1 MLLLANAFWGLS
13 FPLMKAV
20 GQLTQRVSP
29 EANPWFFTAMM
40 VMPRFVLAAAVLAT
54 VLGRRLRT
62 ITSNE
67 WQQGLLLGSFAV
79 LGMLLQADGLQYT
92 AASTSAFLSQFYAV
106 LIPLWMAVRW
116 RRHPGVWVWS
126 CVLLVVGGAGCWA
139 NLIGK
144 RGDWG
149 AGKPRR

>member
-106 LIPLWMAVRW
+106 
-116 RRHPGVWVWS
+116 
-126 CVLLVVGGAGCWA
+126 
-139 NLIGK
+139 
-144 RGDWG
+144 
-149 AGKPRR
+149 